1 MLRWAHTW
9 PHQARDGLFD
19 RNPYAST
26 NKEGGEK
33 HNTGSHDV
41 GLANDL
47 LAGPPQRMYV
57 AARGAVATD
66 PHPGAA
72 YRGKMCETSP
82 DIILRATPRLNK
94 KPAGDN
100 IFIAMPSS
108 WLGTLSECDGDGENT
123 KTMRRGECAARPGE
137 TTWGTSH
144 TRNVPCD
151 LDLHS
156 LGSKA
161 Q

>member
-1 MLRWAHTW
+1 MWDFGRRGREGYLNKVYTGSQAGTRGERVPELLRWAHTW

-72 YRGKMCETSP
+72 YRDKMWETSP
-82 DIILRATPRLNK
+82 DNPQSDTQAEQET
-94 KPAGDN
+94 
-100 IFIAMPSS
+100 
-108 WLGTLSECDGDGENT
+108 C
-123 KTMRRGECAARPGE
+123 RG
-137 TTWGTSH
+137 
-144 TRNVPCD
+144 
-151 LDLHS
+151 
-156 LGSKA
+156 
-161 Q
+161 